1 MKKKILVIAP
11 VLTMSGYGF
20 QSRFALKALRTQEQF
35 EIFVQPTNWGR
46 TGWLWRDNEFRNWID
61 ERIVETQTLIH
72 KRELFPDISLQITIP
87 NEWKRISPT
96 NIGYTA
102 GIETN
107 LVSREWIEKG
117 NEMDKIVVVSQHSKK
132 VYEKGSAKTNDGQTI
147 KLTTPVDVVNYP
159 VRSFEPNPIP
169 NFNLDCNFNFLAVA
183 QWSPRKNMENTI
195 KWFVEEFVDQKVG
208 LVLKVSHATN
218 SITDRNF
225 TEQRL
230 QHVLREYPDRKC
242 KVYLLHGD
250 ISDEQMTSLYQNKK
264 IKALINIAHGE
275 GYGLPIFEAAYNGL
289 PVITVGYS
297 GQLDFLKHNGKDM
310 YAKVNHVLQPIQQEA
325 VWPGVLEAKSKW
337 AFAEQ
342 GSYKMTLRKVRKD
355 YAKHKRQATKLKE
368 IIVNKYTEDALYE
381 QFCNSIFGSGQ
392 FANFNQINQNS

>member
-159 VRSFEPNPIP
+159 VRSF
-169 NFNLDCNFNFLAVA
+169 L
-183 QWSPRKNMENTI
+183 M
-195 KWFVEEFVDQKVG
+195 
-208 LVLKVSHATN
+208 
-218 SITDRNF
+218 
-225 TEQRL
+225 
-230 QHVLREYPDRKC
+230 
-242 KVYLLHGD
+242 
-250 ISDEQMTSLYQNKK
+250 
-264 IKALINIAHGE
+264 
-275 GYGLPIFEAAYNGL
+275 
-289 PVITVGYS
+289 
-297 GQLDFLKHNGKDM
+297 
-310 YAKVNHVLQPIQQEA
+310 
-325 VWPGVLEAKSKW
+325 
-337 AFAEQ
+337 
-342 GSYKMTLRKVRKD
+342 
-355 YAKHKRQATKLKE
+355 
-368 IIVNKYTEDALYE
+368 
-381 QFCNSIFGSGQ
+381 
-392 FANFNQINQNS
+392 